1 MFRSFETPKIRT
13 KLPNN
18 FSEGDFA
25 NEATTEEEMERL
37 YDDYLIS
44 ELIRS
49 NAEKSLIENSA
60 IIDAE
65 VKSVWLGLEELR
77 CKALE
82 QEELNRKLKTLLK
95 LLNEIDGDIAIFQ
108 PFMESK
114 IFLDKNFNELS
125 NSLEHSRHH
134 LQVIGEHV
142 NLDSSTVKKLQKKL
156 ENNTLK
162 INSST
167 HGVETEYMQKLEE
180 TLSDFCRE
188 FVECKASAEKVRNL
202 SLECSSLLLSEHQL
216 MRKSADNLDSIL
228 DLLKLPPKPE
238 IDLVDI

>member
-1 MFRSFETPKIRT
+1 MR
-13 KLPNN
+13 
-18 FSEGDFA
+18 
-25 NEATTEEEMERL
+25 
-37 YDDYLIS
+37 
-44 ELIRS
+44 
-49 NAEKSLIENSA
+49 ENSA

-142 NLDSSTVKKLQKKL
+142 NLDSSTVKKLQKDL
-156 ENNTLK
+156 HPSVVRCTERWSHK
-162 INSST
+162 IYGNEGSDRHSCPDCE
-167 HGVETEYMQKLEE
+167 GKRVMSAANET
-180 TLSDFCRE
+180 
-188 FVECKASAEKVRNL
+188 FVEK
-202 SLECSSLLLSEHQL
+202 HQ
-216 MRKSADNLDSIL
+216 
-228 DLLKLPPKPE
+228 
-238 IDLVDI
+238 V